1 MLATTEDPDNA
12 LAWLRLARSRNVG
25 PQTFP
30 RLIERFGSAER
41 ALEALPSLAAKG
53 GERAYQPCT
62 ERQGRE
68 EMARAEAAGA
78 VMLRLFDEAY
88 PAPLADIPDPPPFL
102 WTLGDAALA
111 HRPCIAVIGARNA
124 SSLGLRFARML
135 AEGLSAAGFVVV
147 SGFARGI
154 DAAAHGSALDGEGT
168 VAAMAGGVD
177 VIYPEQNAALA
188 ARMRE
193 GRGLFLSEAPMGM
206 QPLAR
211 HFPRRNRIVS
221 GLSAATVL
229 VEAAARSGSLI
240 TARMALEQGREVMAV
255 PGSPLD
261 PRAEGCNGLIR
272 QGAAL
277 IRSAEDVLEALEAP
291 RTLRPAER
299 RREPPPQVAQPEPE
313 GDLAA
318 RLFEL
323 LGPSAVDSDTLARDL
338 GLSQPALAA
347 ALLEL
352 ELAGRVER
360 LAGGMVARAA
370 E

>member
-1 MLATTEDPDNA
+1 MSDDA

-53 GERAYQPCT
+53 GERAYQPCS

-78 VMLRLFDEAY
+78 VMLRLFEEDY
-88 PAPLADIPDPPPFL
+88 PAPLAEIADPPPFL
-102 WTLGDAALA
+102 WALGEIALA
-111 HRPCIAVIGARNA
+111 HRPAIAVIGARNA
-124 SSLGLRFARML
+124 STLGRRMAGML

-154 DAAAHGSALDGEGT
+154 DAAAHAAALEGAGT
-168 VAAMAGGVD
+168 VAAMAGGAD

-193 GRGLFLSEAPMGM
+193 GGGLFLSEAPMGM

-229 VEAAARSGSLI
+229 IEAAARSGSLI

-277 IRSAEDVLEALEAP
+277 IRSAEDVLEALEGP
-291 RTLRPAER
+291 RRLLSTARDRPA
-299 RREPPPQVAQPEPE
+299 PPALPEPEPE

-323 LGPSAVDSDTLARDL
+323 IGPSAVDLDALSRDL
-338 GLSQPALAA
+338 GAAPSALAA

-360 LAGGMVARAA
+360 LSGGMVARAA